1 MLKQD
6 VEKKSNSIEIVEA
19 PVNNAPV
26 STFLQTIINNQEM
39 MSKKLITLEK
49 GMQEMFAQLQ
59 NLSSMMSSLSSS
71 SNTVMS
77 HDVNE
82 QVEFEKIGDENALEQ
97 FEEKIEKDA
106 SYRKKLIVHF
116 SSDIGKSINCPM
128 RTVALSVDKKMF
140 TECFW
145 AGTAWT
151 GGRKLDG
158 PKKFA
163 FATHTICIS
172 FMNDVMLS
180 VSGSHMSDSAFA
192 DFIKSRTRN
201 SGYVRTTNRQP
212 AARASRAKK
221 KIIPKI
227 AEDESVIA
235 EKVPSKTAVDTRNI
249 EPSTSQQS
257 STQPKENETNQI
269 SIVAPTN
276 ASI

>member
-1 MLKQD
+1 MLNQD
-6 VEKKSNSIEIVEA
+6 VEKDSNSIEIVEA

-59 NLSSMMSSLSSS
+59 NLSSMMSSLSSQSIPS
-71 SNTVMS
+71 SKS

-116 SSDIGKSINCPM
+116 SSIIGKSINAPI

-140 TECFW
+140 TESFW

-180 VSGSHMSDSAFA
+180 VCGSHMSDSAFA

-201 SGYVRTTNRQP
+201 SGYVRTTDRQP
-212 AARASRAKK
+212 AARASRTKKK
-221 KIIPKI
+221 KIEKVDD
-227 AEDESVIA
+227 DESVIA
-235 EKVPSKTAVDTRNI
+235 EKVPSKTAVDTRNN
-249 EPSTSQQS
+249 EPTSQQPSSQQS
-257 STQPKENETNQI
+257 STQPKENETNQ
-269 SIVAPTN
+269 AFYQ
-276 ASI
+276 